1 MHSLFNFHS
10 FCLHYL
16 NFIGQSLV
24 TYLQIHTYTHL
35 YIYTIT
41 YMYIYVYIYGQL
53 LLVFLEQVSGQ
64 FWTFI
69 RLMKVARFVTCVL
82 LVQWL
87 LSVWNLLG
95 ILFEQRIHQDR
106 ELSYFGIVQSE
117 SHPQFLVDF
126 LLLLLATRAL
136 CLSFGPCYS
145 WLKLLFNF
153 LSNIR
158 YIITEKEKKK
168 YDIFLVIWREC
179 IVGCWQFFWY
189 LPFDL

>member
-24 TYLQIHTYTHL
+24 TYLQTHTHTLTHL
-35 YIYTIT
+35 YNHIH
-41 YMYIYVYIYGQL
+41 VYICIYIWTIAFSFF
-53 LLVFLEQVSGQ
+53 FLEQVSGQ

-117 SHPQFLVDF
+117 SHPQFLLDF

-136 CLSFGPCYS
+136 CFSFSQCYS

-153 LSNIR
+153 
-158 YIITEKEKKK
+158 YQ
-168 YDIFLVIWREC
+168 IFAIS
-179 IVGCWQFFWY
+179 
-189 LPFDL
+189 